1 MFACM
6 LKGAHCKLDYEIDM
20 TEFDLKG
27 YLAERKEVVD
37 KALQGCLPSPI
48 GLEKSVLEA
57 ARYSL
62 FAGGKR
68 LRPILCIQAAEVVG
82 GTAEMVMPVACAM
95 EMIHTY
101 SLIHDDLPAMDNDD
115 FRRGVPTNHKVFGE
129 AIAILAG
136 DALLT
141 EAFGLIAMTEGDGR
155 VPAEKILQAV
165 NIVTK
170 ASGYRGMI
178 GGQVIDLECEKLE
191 VDLAT
196 VEYMHVHKTGAI
208 LSACLELGALL
219 GGGTNQQIASL
230 VKYGQHFGL
239 AFQITDDLLDVEGD
253 ASLMGKKPGSD
264 LAKNKKTYPAL
275 LGVSKSKESAKL
287 HVEEALNAVA
297 VFGEAAEPLRAIARY
312 LLVRKA

>member
-1 MFACM
+1 MP
-6 LKGAHCKLDYEIDM
+6 D
-20 TEFDLKG
+20 FDLKR
-27 YLAERKEVVD
+27 YLAARKELVD
-37 KALQGCLPSPI
+37 ETLERLLPPAV
-48 GLEKSVLEA
+48 GLEKSVIDA

-68 LRPILCIQAAEVVG
+68 LRPILCMQAAEVVG
-82 GTAEMVMPVACAM
+82 ATYENVLPVACAI

-115 FRRGVPTNHKVFGE
+115 FRRGVPTNHKVYGE

-141 EAFGLIAMTEGDGR
+141 EAFGLISDMHADNR
-155 VPAEKILQAV
+155 IPAKKILRAISILV
-165 NIVTK
+165 R

-178 GGQVIDLECEKLE
+178 GGQVIDLESENRD

-208 LSACLELGALL
+208 LAACLELGALL
-219 GGGTNQQIASL
+219 GGGADSDIASL

-253 ASLMGKKPGSD
+253 PRVMGKQTGSD
-264 LAKNKKTYPAL
+264 AAKNKKTYPAL
-275 LGVSKSKESAKL
+275 LGVSKSRESARL
-287 HVEEALNAVA
+287 HVDEALNAIRSY
-297 VFGEAAEPLRAIARY
+297 GQSAEPLRAIARY
-312 LLVRKA
+312 LLVRQG

>member
-1 MFACM
+1 MADFN
-6 LKGAHCKLDYEIDM
+6 LKQ
-20 TEFDLKG
+20 F
-27 YLAERKEVVD
+27 LAERKELVD
-37 KALQGCLPSPI
+37 KTLEKLFPSAV
-48 GLEKSVLEA
+48 GLEKSVIEA

-68 LRPILCIQAAEVVG
+68 LRPILCMQAAEVVG
-82 GTAEMVMPVACAM
+82 GSLEDVMPVACAL

-115 FRRGVPTNHKVFGE
+115 FRRGVPTNHKVYGE

-141 EAFGLIAMTEGDGR
+141 EAFGFVAGMATDRCI
-155 VPAEKILQAV
+155 PAEKILQA
-165 NIVTK
+165 IGILTR

-178 GGQVIDLECEKLE
+178 GGQVIDLESENRD

-208 LSACLELGALL
+208 LAACLELGALL
-219 GGGTNQQIASL
+219 GGGADQDIASL
-230 VKYGQHFGL
+230 IKYGQHFGL

-253 ASLMGKKPGSD
+253 PQVMGKQPGSD
-264 LAKNKKTYPAL
+264 VAKNKKTYPAL
-275 LGVSKSKESAKL
+275 LGVSKSRESAKL
-287 HVEEALNAVA
+287 HVNEALNAIRSY
-297 VFGEAAEPLRAIARY
+297 GESAEPLRAIARY
-312 LLVRKA
+312 LLVRQA

>member
-1 MFACM
+1 MI
-6 LKGAHCKLDYEIDM
+6 DDEIDM
-20 TEFDLKG
+20 KEFDLKAF
-27 YLAERKEVVD
+27 LAARKEHID
-37 KALQGCLPSPI
+37 QALEEYLPAPV
-48 GLEKSVLEA
+48 GLEKSVIEA

-82 GTAEMVMPVACAM
+82 GTADMVMPVACAM

-115 FRRGVPTNHKVFGE
+115 FRRGQPTNHKVFGE

-141 EAFGLIAMTEGDGR
+141 EAFGLIAATQKDER
-155 VPAEKILQAV
+155 VPPQKILQAIG
-165 NIVTK
+165 IVTK

-178 GGQVIDLECEKLE
+178 GGQVIDLECETRE

-196 VEYMHVHKTGAI
+196 VEYMHIHKTGAI

-219 GGGTNQQIASL
+219 GGGSTAEVAAL

-253 ASLMGKKPGSD
+253 AALMGKQPGSD

-275 LGVSKSKESAKL
+275 LGLAKSRESAKA
-287 HVEEALNAVA
+287 HVEAALTAVSA
-297 VFGEAAEPLRAIARY
+297 FEEGAEPLRAIARY